1 MDKNKISLSRGV
13 FHSNSSNSKVIQREK
28 RWPNHERLKKV
39 NNDHEYIII
48 TRGKK
53 CDDVMR
59 YATKLHIPQ

>member
-48 TRGKK
+48 TRGKN
-53 CDDVMR
+53 VMM
-59 YATKLHIPQ
+59 